1 MRPIRSGETPQ
12 QEARGP
18 GRLDAPGAFPVVQG
32 GRADARA
39 APAPCS
45 PCRRS
50 AWRASRGRCGAP
62 NSAGAPRS
70 GGGARVRTAWPRGAP
85 LPRVPAFLPRRG
97 AHRCGARGCG
107 CGAGLRVGGAEPAGQ
122 CAVTH
127 VRRPA
132 PGRPGAPPRRSGQS
146 RCSVP
151 PPQEV
156 GPARYARRRSPLEAA
171 PR

>member
-1 MRPIRSGETPQ
+1 MRPIWSVETPQ

-18 GRLDAPGAFPVVQG
+18 GRLDAAGAFPVVQG

-45 PCRRS
+45 PCRWL
-50 AWRASRGRCGAP
+50 AWRESRGRCGAP
-62 NSAGAPRS
+62 NSAGASRS
-70 GGGARVRTAWPRGAP
+70 GEGTGEDRVA
-85 LPRVPAFLPRRG
+85 PRRP
-97 AHRCGARGCG
+97 APPRPCSPPATRCPPLRGT
-107 CGAGLRVGGAEPAGQ
+107 GLRVGGAGPADQ

-127 VRRPA
+127 VRQPA
-132 PGRPGAPPRRSGQS
+132 PGRPGAPPRRPGQS

-151 PPQEV
+151 PPQGV
-156 GPARYARRRSPLEAA
+156 DPARHARRSSPLEAA